1 MQDAANMHSSGA
13 PEPEGSGALRLGPF
27 HVSTAFADIEAFRCE
42 TGWPADDRSTEDRT
56 KSIQVPHT
64 FPMRWLTVPE
74 LWRVL
79 EIKLK
84 EAGGIAVHES
94 QSFTYETSLDA
105 DQDYLMT
112 ADIDHQMN
120 PERLI
125 VRTSV
130 VTARD
135 EPCLRMETILR
146 IISAAG
152 SAP

>member
-1 MQDAANMHSSGA
+1 MQDEANKHSS
-13 PEPEGSGALRLGPF
+13 EPLEVEGPGALRLGPF
-27 HVSTAFADIEAFRCE
+27 RVSTALADVEAFRHE
-42 TGWPADDRSTEDRT
+42 TGWSVNDGAARGRAQP
-56 KSIQVPHT
+56 IPVPHT
-64 FPMRWLTVPE
+64 FPMRWLTAPE
-74 LWRVL
+74 LWAVL

-84 EAGGIAVHES
+84 RAGGIAVHES
-94 QSFTYETSLDA
+94 QSFSYEIPLDA

-125 VRTSV
+125 VRASV

-135 EPCLRMETILR
+135 EPCLQMETILR
-146 IISAAG
+146 IVGAAG